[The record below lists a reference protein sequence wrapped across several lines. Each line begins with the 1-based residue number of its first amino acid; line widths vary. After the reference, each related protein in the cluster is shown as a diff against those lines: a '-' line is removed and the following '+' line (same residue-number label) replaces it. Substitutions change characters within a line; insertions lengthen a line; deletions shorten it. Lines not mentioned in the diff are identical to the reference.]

1 MLCTV
6 VGSAKFSNYR
16 DFLDV
21 CRKSDLIIAAD
32 GGAIH
37 LKNIGIDPNFLVG
50 DMDSID
56 ISYTPNDNTK
66 IIKFPKEKDFTDLL
80 CAVKK
85 GIELNADNFKIFGAL
100 GERLDHS
107 YANLC
112 VLKYLSEN
120 NIEHELIADDFKT
133 FVIKQG
139 NNKVIEN
146 MKGSLVSIF
155 SFGVEKCKLTCS
167 GLKYRLRSDYLY
179 SNFPKGISNVIED
192 EVCNIE
198 VLEGYALIFLSMP
211 FQKQKYN

>member
-21 CRKSDLIIAAD
+21 CRKSDSIIAAD

-56 ISYTPNDNTK
+56 ISYIPNCNTK
-66 IIKFPKEKDFTDLL
+66 IIKLPEEKDFTDLF

-85 GIELNADNFKIFGAL
+85 GIELNANNFKIFGAL

-155 SFGVEKCKLTCS
+155 PFGVEQCKLTCS
-167 GLKYRLRSDYLY
+167 GLKYKLRSDYLY
-179 SNFPKGISNVIED
+179 SNFPKGISNVIEE